1 MPVTFDEFLEKCR
14 EVDGWRL
21 NNFGYVVNANK
32 ECPLQ
37 AVFGT
42 RGYSSAGRDE
52 GLEVDDIIAAADN
65 FRYADKKLR
74 KALLGLVKP

>member
-1 MPVTFDEFLEKCR
+1 MTFEEFLEKAR
-14 EVDGWRL
+14 KRGGWRL
-21 NNFGYVVNANK
+21 TESGYIVNANK

-42 RGYSSAGRDE
+42 RGYTNVGRNE
-52 GLEVDDIIAAADN
+52 GLDVDAIMAAADN
-65 FRYADKKLR
+65 FHKAKRSLR